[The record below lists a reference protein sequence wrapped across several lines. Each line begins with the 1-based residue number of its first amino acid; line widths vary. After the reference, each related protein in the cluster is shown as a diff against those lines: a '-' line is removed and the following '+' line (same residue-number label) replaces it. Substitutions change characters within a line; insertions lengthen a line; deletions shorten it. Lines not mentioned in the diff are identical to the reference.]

1 MEELSAKE
9 QVNSKRSFYEK
20 EAINSGW
27 SIREMKRQ
35 IAIKGVFLIAKYA
48 VCQYAVLT
56 FTECYAI
63 LISIFLMKR

>member
-48 VCQYAVLT
+48 VLT